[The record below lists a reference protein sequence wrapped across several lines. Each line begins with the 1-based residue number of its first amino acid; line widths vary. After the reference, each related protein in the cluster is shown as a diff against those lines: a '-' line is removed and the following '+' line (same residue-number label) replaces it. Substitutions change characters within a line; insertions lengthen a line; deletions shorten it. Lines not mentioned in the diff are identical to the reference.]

1 LLRKLDERLAEGDIS
16 EDLYN
21 QIVSRYKN
29 EEDDVSEEELEQIV
43 EEKSEEEIAEE
54 ETTED
59 ELKEEELSTKDE
71 EKEESEDSSPTKP
84 IFSLKRFIYIFF
96 GLSALMIMIQPD
108 LRNDLGEAL
117 GTILYPVI
125 GFGGD
130 FPIIT
135 LMLAGSIMI
144 TFSTV
149 IRDQLMDWVEM
160 AESQKISS
168 KFRKELMEAKRANKQ
183 SKVKKLEKRQEEMNQ
198 MSMQS
203 FKPQLKA
210 MAVTMFFILII
221 FGWLWQFVGGL
232 PDQTFSVPWALNANF
247 TEPLVGWCIF
257 PFPQWIGVYMLV
269 SLPLTQVLMVVL
281 KMHDF
286 KKRLKEEEP

>member
-1 LLRKLDERLAEGDIS
+1 MRKLDERLAEGEIS

-21 QIVSRYKN
+21 EIVSRYKN
-29 EEDDVSEEELEQIV
+29 KEDDVSEEELEEIV
-43 EEKSEEEIAEE
+43 EEKSEKRDRLDEELEEEEEEEIDEE
-54 ETTED
+54 EDETE
-59 ELKEEELSTKDE
+59 EATSTK
-71 EKEESEDSSPTKP
+71 PL
-84 IFSLKRFIYIFF
+84 FSLKRFIYIFL
-96 GLSALMIMIQPD
+96 GLSAFLIMLQPD

-117 GTILYPVI
+117 GFILYPII
-125 GFGGD
+125 GFDGQY
-130 FPIIT
+130 PILT

-168 KFRKELMEAKRANKQ
+168 KFRKELMEAKRSNKQ
-183 SKVKKLEKRQEEMNQ
+183 SRVKKLEKRQEEMNE
-198 MSMQS
+198 MSMKS

-210 MAVTMFFILII
+210 MAVTMFVILII
-221 FGWLWQFVGGL
+221 FGWIWQFIGGL
-232 PDQTFSVPWALNANF
+232 ANQTFSVPWAFNANF
-247 TEPLVGWCIF
+247 TKPLLDWCF
-257 PFPQWIGVYMLV
+257 MPFPQWIGVYMLV

-281 KMHDF
+281 KMYDF